1 MNPIFQF
8 PTYLLKRQAIALTGK
23 FRFYDP
29 AGRLVIGT
37 TAPWVRPHIPEVIS
51 TPSVVVTGSS
61 GGSTRS
67 VR

>member
-37 TAPWVRPHIPEVIS
+37 TAAWVQPHDY
-51 TPSVVVTGSS
+51 
-61 GGSTRS
+61 
-67 VR
+67 

>member
-29 AGRLVIGT
+29 AGRMVMFS
-37 TAPWVRPHIPEVIS
+37 E
-51 TPSVVVTGSS
+51 
-61 GGSTRS
+61 
-67 VR
+67 